1 MCSVTW
7 LILHRYK
14 KATVQQFKIKLPV
27 DFWPQH
33 ILRMDSKHLLSFLVF
48 WLILSCFVLDKAEGS
63 SFVPRRG
70 RGRFHQNAKQ
80 DNRHDEREH
89 HEEKLT
95 RAEME
100 NSAENWA
107 TRILVSMLKE
117 NKQKIQRKMF
127 WEFNLIY
134 SNETYLLDI
143 KKHFQKFRKAL

>member
-1 MCSVTW
+1 MPTW
-7 LILHRYK
+7 LIPHRYK
-14 KATVQQFKIKLPV
+14 KATVQKFKIKLPV

-80 DNRHDEREH
+80 DKRHDEREH
-89 HEEKLT
+89 HREKLT

-100 NSAENWA
+100 HAAENWA
-107 TRILVSMLKE
+107 TRVLVSMVKE
-117 NKQKIQRKMF
+117 HKQKIQRKMF
-127 WEFNLIY
+127 WEFNI
-134 SNETYLLDI
+134 
-143 KKHFQKFRKAL
+143 Q

>member
-1 MCSVTW
+1 MPTW
-7 LILHRYK
+7 LIPHRYK

-70 RGRFHQNAKQ
+70 RGRLHQNAKQ
-80 DNRHDEREH
+80 DKRHDEREH
-89 HEEKLT
+89 HREKLT

-100 NSAENWA
+100 HAAENWA
-107 TRILVSMLKE
+107 TRVLIAMVA
-117 NKQKIQRKMF
+117 QAQR
-127 WEFNLIY
+127 NRT
-134 SNETYLLDI
+134 SS
-143 KKHFQKFRKAL
+143 

>member
-1 MCSVTW
+1 
-7 LILHRYK
+7 
-14 KATVQQFKIKLPV
+14 
-27 DFWPQH
+27 
-33 ILRMDSKHLLSFLVF
+33 MDSKHLISFLVF

-80 DNRHDEREH
+80 DKRHDEREH
-89 HEEKLT
+89 HEDKLT

-117 NKQKIQRKMF
+117 NKQKIQQKLF
-127 WEFNLIY
+127 WEFIQ
-134 SNETYLLDI
+134 E
-143 KKHFQKFRKAL
+143 

>member
-1 MCSVTW
+1 M
-7 LILHRYK
+7 YK

-80 DNRHDEREH
+80 DKRHDEREH
-89 HEEKLT
+89 HREKLT

-100 NSAENWA
+100 HAAENWA
-107 TRILVSMLKE
+107 TRVLVSMVKE
-117 NKQKIQRKMF
+117 HKQKIQRKMF
-127 WEFNLIY
+127 WEFNI
-134 SNETYLLDI
+134 
-143 KKHFQKFRKAL
+143 Q